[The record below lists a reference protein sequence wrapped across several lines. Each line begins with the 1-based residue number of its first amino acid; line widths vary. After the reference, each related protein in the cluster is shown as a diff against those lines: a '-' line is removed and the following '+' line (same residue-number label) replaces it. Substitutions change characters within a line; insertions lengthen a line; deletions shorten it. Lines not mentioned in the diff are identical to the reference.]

1 MSENKNKPNVFDV
14 ESNVE
19 KPLTP
24 NYDKVQEIQLYP
36 ANSEELKYAT
46 QMKEEAELQMKIKAE
61 GEALGLYG
69 KELKLYVAEKSGD
82 ISRRPHLSIEK
93 PKATIS
99 YKNEMEEEEIK
110 ITESDLAKE
119 KARLMESINDE
130 AEEDEKEIRYNKWV
144 DSISEPQYDAPFELV
159 KIPSLGKQ
167 YRTREGAYIK
177 MAFLNGSDENILI
190 NPNVMK
196 SGRFLEILFSRKIL
210 SNIKYKDLIPAD
222 RDALMIWLRG
232 TAYGDEYP
240 IVVTDPR
247 DLDKEEPR
255 TYDVNIELSKLPVK
269 ELQLNPN
276 QKGNFEFTTKM
287 GHVIE
292 FKYLTIGQLEKLQ
305 VLVLAK
311 FDEFGEFYTDTM
323 ADFLCEL
330 IVSFN
335 GNEDKEYIRKQINY
349 MPMLELNE
357 FKKFM
362 SDNDFG
368 VDFNL
373 TIETEGGVVN
383 TAFPINAEFFWA
395 TT

>member
-14 ESNVE
+14 DSNIE
-19 KPLTP
+19 QPLTP

-36 ANSEELKYAT
+36 ANENELKYAT
-46 QMKEEAELQMKIKAE
+46 QMKEEAELQMRIKAE

-69 KELKLYVAEKSGD
+69 KELKQYVAEKSGD
-82 ISRRPHLSIEK
+82 ISKRPHLSIEK
-93 PKATIS
+93 PKATIT
-99 YKNEMEEEEIK
+99 YKSEEKDEMEIS
-110 ITESDLAKE
+110 ESDLAKE
-119 KARLMESINDE
+119 KARLFESIENDPE
-130 AEEDEKEIRYNKWV
+130 LKEKEIRYNKWV

-159 KIPSLGKQ
+159 KLPSLGKQ
-167 YRTREGAYIK
+167 YKTREGAHIK

-269 ELQLNPN
+269 ELQLTPN
-276 QKGNFEFTTKM
+276 KNGNFEFTTKM
-287 GHVIE
+287 GNIIE

-305 VLVLAK
+305 IMVLAK

-323 ADFLCEL
+323 ADFLSEL
-330 IVSFN
+330 IVSYN
-335 GNEDKEYIRKQINY
+335 GNTDKEYIRKQVNY
-349 MPMLELNE
+349 MPMSELNE

-362 SDNDFG
+362 ADNDFG